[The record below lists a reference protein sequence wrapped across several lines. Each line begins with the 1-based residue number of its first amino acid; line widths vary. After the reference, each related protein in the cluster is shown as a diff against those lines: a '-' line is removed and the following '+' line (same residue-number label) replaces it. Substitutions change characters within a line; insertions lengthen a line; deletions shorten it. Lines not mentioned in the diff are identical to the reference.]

1 LSEAAGHSETDS
13 LPDGTSNNQAE
24 SYNWRMRRA
33 AEGVYLSPS
42 NRYLADYAVEAAW
55 REDARHLSTGQ
66 KLRALLRVAMGV
78 GLSRW
83 WRGCRQ
89 GRHRTFEMLVEGP
102 REARGRGKRKG
113 AKPKVPY

>member
-1 LSEAAGHSETDS
+1 LSEATGHSESDR
-13 LPDGTSNNQAE
+13 LPDGTNNNQAE
-24 SYNWRMRRA
+24 SFNWRMRRA
-33 AEGVYLSPS
+33 AEGIYLSPS
-42 NRYLADYAVEAAW
+42 NKYLADYAVEAAW

-83 WRGCRQ
+83 WRGYRQ

-102 REARGRGKRKG
+102 QEARGRGKRKG